1 MARPPNGGHARRR
14 GAQDGASGPFPL
26 LALGRSTAGNLGRS
40 LVAARGEGNEG
51 ERVNARVSG
60 DGAGTDFDLSG
71 STRDHPMGMDRR
83 RLTDR
88 VAAQVGA

>member
-26 LALGRSTAGNLGRS
+26 LVLGRSTAGNLGRS
-40 LVAARGEGNEG
+40 LVAARGEGSEG

-60 DGAGTDFDLSG
+60 DGVGTDFDLSG